1 MTCLLANIPC
11 IRCPVAIILCE
22 GVMLPYNH
30 VATFTWLFAL
40 SFSLTL
46 LLLVELP
53 TLSGTVG
60 SADDQNLVMQMS

>member
-1 MTCLLANIPC
+1 
-11 IRCPVAIILCE
+11 
-22 GVMLPYNH
+22 MLPYNH